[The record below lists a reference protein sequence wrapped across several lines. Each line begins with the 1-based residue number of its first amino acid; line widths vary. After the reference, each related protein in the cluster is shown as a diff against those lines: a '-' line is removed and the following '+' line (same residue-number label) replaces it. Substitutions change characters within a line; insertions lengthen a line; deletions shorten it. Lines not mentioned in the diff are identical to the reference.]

1 VPETAQAF
9 RLTED
14 QILLRDAVR
23 TLADEQIRPRAAEI
37 DKKAEFPHDV
47 KDLLARQDIFG
58 LPFSEEYGGV
68 GADLLTTCIAIEELS
83 RVDATSGL
91 ILAVQELAALP
102 IVLVGTDDQKR
113 TWLPDI
119 AAGRKL
125 IAFALTESAAGSDPT
140 ATKTRAIRSDDGS
153 RYTLDGSKR
162 FISHASVADLLIV
175 FAVSNPDAQKPSRRM
190 SAFVVETATPGFR
203 VERLEHKMGIRGS
216 PTAEL
221 SFDGVSVPAE
231 NRLGEEGEGFAIAM
245 RTFERSR
252 PGIAAQ
258 AVGIAQGALDEATR
272 YSRERIQ
279 FGSPIGEL
287 QMIQALLA
295 DMAAQTE
302 AARALL
308 YRACAEIEHGPA
320 EDAARWAAMCKLIAG
335 DTAMRVATDAVQV
348 LGGYGYIEDFPVE
361 RMMRDAKITQ
371 LYEGTQ
377 QIQRL
382 VIARALLRTRT

>member
-1 VPETAQAF
+1 MRAVATRLAHRPRRRGPDAGAASIRLVPETAQAF

-102 IVLVGTDDQKR
+102 IVLAGTDDQKR

-175 FAVSNPDAQKPSRRM
+175 FAVSNPDAAEAQPAHERVRRRDRH
-190 SAFVVETATPGFR
+190 ARFQGRA
-203 VERLEHKMGIRGS
+203 GS
-216 PTAEL
+216 
-221 SFDGVSVPAE
+221 S
-231 NRLGEEGEGFAIAM
+231 
-245 RTFERSR
+245 
-252 PGIAAQ
+252 
-258 AVGIAQGALDEATR
+258 TR
-272 YSRERIQ
+272 WAS
-279 FGSPIGEL
+279 
-287 QMIQALLA
+287 
-295 DMAAQTE
+295 
-302 AARALL
+302 AAR
-308 YRACAEIEHGPA
+308 RRPS
-320 EDAARWAAMCKLIAG
+320 
-335 DTAMRVATDAVQV
+335 
-348 LGGYGYIEDFPVE
+348 
-361 RMMRDAKITQ
+361 
-371 LYEGTQ
+371 
-377 QIQRL
+377 
-382 VIARALLRTRT
+382 